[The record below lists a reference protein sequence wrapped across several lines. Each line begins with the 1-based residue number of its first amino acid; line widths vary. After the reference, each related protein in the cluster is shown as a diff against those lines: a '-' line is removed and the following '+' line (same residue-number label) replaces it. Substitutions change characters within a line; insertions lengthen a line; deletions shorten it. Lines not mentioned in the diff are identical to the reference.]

1 MKVEFIPYKGY
12 DRIKP
17 FTKLQLNYI
26 CLFSQI
32 NLILSLYILIPVN
45 VIGDNHRL
53 KLTAKYLYILTPYLR
68 HAITFDSVLLMLLI
82 LQLFYFFIWKRFI
95 LS

>member
-1 MKVEFIPYKGY
+1 MFKELILNSLIFCFLFSQSYLTLFMKVEFIPYKGY

-45 VIGDNHRL
+45 VIGDNHRI
-53 KLTAKYLYILTPYLR
+53 KLTAKYL
-68 HAITFDSVLLMLLI
+68 
-82 LQLFYFFIWKRFI
+82 FIF
-95 LS
+95 